1 LEVQRDNRRHDDGDD
16 GKDWKTIVTIPTRIS
31 GVIMR
36 LDYLQSVLIQAAG
49 ALVQSHED
57 DTSGM

>member
-1 LEVQRDNRRHDDGDD
+1 LDVQRDNRRDDDGDN
-16 GKDWKTIVTIPTRIS
+16 GKDWKTIVPIPTRIS

-36 LDYLQSVLIQAAG
+36 LDYLQSVLLQVAG
-49 ALVQSHED
+49 ALVQSFED